1 LKVSLAAAAA
11 TPSSNPDADTTKLKV
26 PLAAAAAT
34 PKAPSRHQDTRKWLA
49 GEPRDPFDHKE
60 DIKKFGTIE
69 DVKADGNCGFYAI
82 LLGLEKMGKIEPR
95 SMTVTE
101 FRKDLWEYAKTNEK
115 QIRDEA
121 IPESQKKSVKN
132 AISWMTDVLDPL
144 FRVTRRSYET
154 GCHRCDWI
162 CGHWHFPLIA
172 HKFQIAIVVYS
183 SEKRTTITKPTKS
196 DWLPRLLAH
205 PRSLARAPW
214 SVDIA
219 SAIFLVHANGCHY
232 LHLSVPSDIQE
243 PPEEDQ
249 SMKEPEQRDGS
260 NPIDLDSVTI

>member
-1 LKVSLAAAAA
+1 
-11 TPSSNPDADTTKLKV
+11 
-26 PLAAAAAT
+26 
-34 PKAPSRHQDTRKWLA
+34 
-49 GEPRDPFDHKE
+49 
-60 DIKKFGTIE
+60 
-69 DVKADGNCGFYAI
+69 
-82 LLGLEKMGKIEPR
+82 
-95 SMTVTE
+95 
-101 FRKDLWEYAKTNEK
+101 
-115 QIRDEA
+115 
-121 IPESQKKSVKN
+121 
-132 AISWMTDVLDPL
+132 
-144 FRVTRRSYET
+144 
-154 GCHRCDWI
+154 
-162 CGHWHFPLIA
+162 LIA